1 MADPLSLPG
10 LVIGLV
16 SLGVQVSGGI
26 SKYIGALD
34 CREQDIAS
42 VREQNDALEKSLN
55 VVNQLLSRVHPAHQ
69 ESTALVRQCLEPCRN
84 ELKALDA
91 LVVDLTGGG
100 QQPPAGWKGRLK
112 SRGKKLL
119 YPYDRP
125 KLEQVESRLRKA
137 NMTLLSALQTLNL

>member
-10 LVIGLV
+10 LAIGLV

-26 SKYIGALD
+26 SKYIDALD

-55 VVNQLLSRVHPAHQ
+55 VVNQLLSRVHPEYQ

-91 LVVDLTGGG
+91 LVADLTGGG
-100 QQPPAGWKGRLK
+100 QQSSAGWKDRLK
-112 SRGKKLL
+112 SQGKKLL
-119 YPYDRP
+119 YPFDRP

-137 NMTLLSALQTLNL
+137 SMTLLSALQTLNL